1 MSEPAFGDLLNSIN
15 YDKVDYSAD
24 NGNLKNYVPFVF
36 NKLLALHSD
45 CIGDAYQM
53 TLCHDLPAELQYQ
66 YYLHSLCRRRRFAK
80 LPKKESSKDIEFLRK
95 HFQCNYR
102 HALDAAAILTV
113 EDIEE
118 LKASHNL
125 GTTFKKD

>member
-1 MSEPAFGDLLNSIN
+1 MSEPTFGDLLNSI
-15 YDKVDYSAD
+15 YWDKVDYTTE
-24 NGNLKNYVPFVF
+24 GGGIKNFVPFVF
-36 NKLLALHSD
+36 NRLVSMHTD

-53 TLCHDLPAELQYQ
+53 TLCHDLPADMQYH

-80 LPKKESSKDIEFLRK
+80 LPKKETSKDIEFLRK
-95 HFQCNYR
+95 HYQCNYR
-102 HALDAAAILTV
+102 QAIDAAAILTV

-118 LKASHNL
+118 LKALHNP